1 MVDNDFAPEEI
12 ENSKRIFKS
21 ATPKGTIDWYIK
33 WAASILILISLTFR
47 STGPD
52 FYAFDIAFGWL
63 GIVGWLIVSILW
75 KDRALILLNGVSL
88 VLISI
93 AVLNYLGANW

>member
-1 MVDNDFAPEEI
+1 MVDNDFAQYAI
-12 ENSKRIFKS
+12 ENSKLIFKS
-21 ATPKGTIDWYIK
+21 ATPKGTIDWDIK
-33 WAASILILISLTFR
+33 WASSILILISLTFR

>member
-93 AVLNYLGANW
+93 AVLNYIGANW